1 MSMHGHHHSRHVL
14 DETMWPAIWT
24 ALAAIALAL
33 LTTWA
38 NLAW

>member
-1 MSMHGHHHSRHVL
+1 VL